1 MSIFV
6 GEGKLESPEK
16 KTPKQ
21 GENQQIWGS
30 LVRVERSHYYDKN
43 LNESYCICGILNG
56 ESNHKWLVQ
65 KKMSEANSLIEQ

>member
-1 MSIFV
+1 MSVFV

-16 KTPKQ
+16 KNPKQ

-43 LNESYCICGILNG
+43 LNESYCI
-56 ESNHKWLVQ
+56 
-65 KKMSEANSLIEQ
+65 